1 MLKSCNNKI
10 LDTNMIIDV
19 MEVMAL
25 IVTHMVVAAAH
36 MVVAVVMV
44 SHLAILPTI
53 IKVMVVVMEAME
65 EPDIRPLIMNHF
77 QLVCKCEAYL
87 ST

>member
-25 IVTHMVVAAAH
+25 IVTHMVVAAH

-44 SHLAILPTI
+44 SHLAILPMI

-77 QLVCKCEAYL
+77 QHVCK
-87 ST
+87 